1 MSAPSSPT
9 PKSEGLSVAAFT
21 DAKASLMLPPPP
33 PAPKITRPNISLEE
47 DTYVSSISRII
58 ERDYFPDLVLLK
70 CKNAY
75 LDAVKDGDEHR
86 TAKLRR
92 KLARLNRVEGVAKE
106 EELAT
111 RQKKRKLEDLRR
123 REASFRAETPTV
135 ADARAD
141 TPRFYSGDTVNWR
154 EGDSSNSDYSDYDE
168 FDCQSVAGA
177 QNERD
182 LETVNTNMS
191 LNAFQSKYTSE
202 DNESFHKILD
212 ERNQKNREKYAWL
225 WNGNKIPG
233 YRGTEYLEWQRL
245 NDTDQ
250 PASSPSTSTSLTIV
264 SNDQASSTALI
275 VSDRRPAKP
284 DTWKSK
290 PKNELIFGP
299 DEGKLSNAALQSA
312 RAKEIVR
319 VNTRFD
325 TSESHGTETPNEL
338 SGMSS
343 PSPSLSIDSSDA
355 SSLRASTPRVQGY
368 SFVSARPS
376 PSPSELGAPPMT
388 WGAVAATPVVSK
400 FRIAETPKREELHH
414 KLLSSMSKRASTPK
428 SSQARPGSGVPKFK
442 TVPDVKK
449 AMLTPAGKRLLSSI
463 VSAKKGGTDVQSGN
477 GSGTAAT
484 KREMATPMVRK

>member
-1 MSAPSSPT
+1 MNATPSPT
-9 PKSEGLSVAAFT
+9 PESEGLSVAAFT
-21 DAKASLMLPPPP
+21 DAKAALMLPPPP
-33 PAPKITRPNISLEE
+33 PATKITRPNISLEE

-86 TAKLRR
+86 AAKLRR
-92 KLARLNRVEGVAKE
+92 KLGRLSRVDGVARE
-106 EELAT
+106 DQLVT
-111 RQKKRKLEDLRR
+111 RQKKRKLDDLRR

-141 TPRFYSGDTVNWR
+141 TPRFYGDETLDGS
-154 EGDSSNSDYSDYDE
+154 EGYSSSSDYSDEDE
-168 FDCQSVAGA
+168 FGCQSVAGV
-177 QNERD
+177 QSERD
-182 LETVNTNMS
+182 LENVNTKMS
-191 LNAFQSKYTSE
+191 LNAFQAKYTSE

-225 WNGNKIPG
+225 WNANKIPG
-233 YRGTEYLEWQRL
+233 HRGTQYLEWQRL
-245 NDTDQ
+245 NAGDQ
-250 PASSPSTSTSLTIV
+250 ASSSTALSIV
-264 SNDQASSTALI
+264 SNDQPSSTALI
-275 VSDRRPAKP
+275 VSDGRAVKP
-284 DTWKSK
+284 DTWKAK

-299 DEGKLSNAALQSA
+299 DEGKLSYTALQSA

-319 VNTRFD
+319 MNTRFD
-325 TSESHGTETPNEL
+325 GSESFGTETPSQL
-338 SGMSS
+338 SRMPS
-343 PSPSLSIDSSDA
+343 PSPSMDSSDT

-388 WGAVAATPVVSK
+388 WGAIATTPVVSK

-414 KLLSSMSKRASTPK
+414 KLLSSMSKRANTPS

-463 VSAKKGGTDVQSGN
+463 VSAKKGGEELQKGDDS
-477 GSGTAAT
+477 STAAT
-484 KREMATPMVRK
+484 KREMATPMVRR